1 MTPTLPRK
9 RPLPGKRK
17 GRHPDRALSAAFCR
31 NVSETGRYCD
41 GNGLY
46 LEVTVTG
53 ARHWVQ
59 RLRIRGKSRMFG
71 LGGYPLVSLA
81 EAREAA
87 FENRK
92 LARAGGD
99 PLAEKRRAQ
108 GMPTFREAVEQVL
121 NQKKAGWR
129 ESRHVKIWPASLERY
144 AYPDLG
150 DKQIDAITSVDV
162 LQVLTPIWHEKPE
175 TARRVRQRISTVM
188 KWAVAMRYRSDNPA
202 GDAVGQALGRQQTA
216 TQHMQALPHRE
227 VAGAIAAVRASKA
240 WWATKAAFEF
250 LVLTAARSGEVRLA
264 TWREI
269 DVDAAVWTVPAERMK
284 AHREHR
290 VPLCGRATEILNQAR
305 VTGDGHE
312 LVFPSMRGKALS
324 DMTLSKLVKEQGI
337 AAVPHGFRSSFRDW
351 AAEQTGAR
359 HDVIEACLAHSVRNP
374 TVAAYARSD
383 LFERRRRLMDDWAE
397 YLAGERAKVVPL
409 RR

>member
-31 NVSETGRYCD
+31 NVSEAGRYCD

-59 RLRIRGKSRMFG
+59 RLRIWGKSRMFG

-121 NQKKAGWR
+121 VQKKAGWR

-162 LQVLTPIWHEKPE
+162 LQVLAPIWHEKPE
-175 TARRVRQRISTVM
+175 TARRVRQRIGTVM
-188 KWAVAMRYRSDNPA
+188 QWAVAMRYRSDNPA
-202 GDAVGQALGRQQTA
+202 GDAVGQALGRQQTV

-240 WWATKAAFEF
+240 WWGTKCAFEF

-264 TWREI
+264 TWQEM
-269 DVDAAVWTVPAERMK
+269 DLDAAVWTVPAERMK

-290 VPLCGRATEILNQAR
+290 VPLCRRAIEILSQAR
-305 VTGDGHE
+305 VFGDGQE

-324 DMTLSKLVKEQGI
+324 DMTLSKLVKEQRI

-359 HDVIEACLAHSVRNP
+359 HDVIEACLAHTVRNP

-383 LFERRRRLMDDWAE
+383 LFERRRRLMDTWGE
-397 YLAGERAKVVPL
+397 YLAGERGQVVSL